1 MNLTTCFNMLGLGP
15 ETDEAQAKGAYKA
28 QVRRWH
34 PDQFPEGSA
43 TKTGAEEQL
52 KQINIAYARV
62 KAHLAMHRPEPT
74 VSASAISPHPG
85 QSSTDRHDIPG
96 KKAKKR
102 SWVDHLFDALNAY
115 AGNRSGEPSAPLD
128 DETDSKRRKTFE
140 QVLDEMTGG
149 DIPPKLK
156 RRPGRRDASGRRV
169 ASGYRHA
176 GRKGKTV
183 GTVGGDESPGP
194 VKPVSRVRGIG
205 RNR

>member
-1 MNLTTCFNMLGLGP
+1 MLGLGP
-15 ETDEAQAKGAYKA
+15 ETDEAQAKRAYKA

-43 TKTGAEEQL
+43 TKTAAEEQL

-74 VSASAISPHPG
+74 VSANTTSPHPG

-115 AGNRSGEPSAPLD
+115 AGNHTGEPSAPLD
-128 DETDSKRRKTFE
+128 EETDTKRRKTFG
-140 QVLDEMTGG
+140 QVLDDMTSGG
-149 DIPPKLK
+149 IPPKLK
-156 RRPGRRDASGRRV
+156 RRPGKHDATGRRV

-183 GTVGGDESPGP
+183 GTVGGDESAGP
-194 VKPVSRVRGIG
+194 VKPVNRVRGIG